1 MLTAG
6 DVEQACTRVALYQIR
21 RRSSVPISVL
31 TSVALVHQL
40 KNPSPDP
47 FTQRLS
53 LSMAITR
60 FVNGL
65 TDRFQPRGQ
74 GASVRSVHTLAVE
87 VGLPLNLVDI
97 RHQSCHNL
105 LPRLTALESGAKQAL
120 VWLEKHY
127 WEPQHRNIILQLPAD
142 YKKLKNVIDGDTS
155 VDVERDDLEWL
166 HTASECSQGSANDST
181 CSLLAE
187 MKKVS
192 ERIEEKQ
199 AKAAMGPRIIS
210 KPSRPGTKRWRRCMN
225 SEAWKAIPL
234 GLIPGQE
241 RPPRLRTFKTDSQ
254 LQAHTT
260 RTTEASVSQD
270 NQDQVTTDMETIECS
285 GEKPTQSRLRKLSEE
300 DDERVRHFVEHFRS
314 LISA

>member
-6 DVEQACTRVALYQIR
+6 DVEQASARVALYQIR

-31 TSVALVHQL
+31 TSVTLARQL
-40 KNPSPDP
+40 KNPSPDT

-74 GASVRSVHTLAVE
+74 GASARSVHTLAVGL
-87 VGLPLNLVDI
+87 GLPLILVDI

-120 VWLEKHY
+120 VWLEQHY
-127 WEPQHRNIILQLPAD
+127 WEPQHRSIALQLPEE
-142 YKKLKNVIDGDTS
+142 YRELKEVIESDAS
-155 VDVERDDLEWL
+155 LDVEKAGLWFQ
-166 HTASECSQGSANDST
+166 TASERSSDSANDST
-181 CSLLAE
+181 AILLSKMKEAAE
-187 MKKVS
+187 
-192 ERIEEKQ
+192 RLEEKQ
-199 AKAAMGPRIIS
+199 RKATTEPRIIS
-210 KPSRPGTKRWRRCMN
+210 KRPRPGTKRWRRCTN
-225 SEAWKAIPL
+225 SEAWKTVPL

-241 RPPRLRTFKTDSQ
+241 RPPRLKVHKPNSGFR
-254 LQAHTT
+254 AHTT
-260 RTTEASVSQD
+260 KTTGTSLVQE
-270 NQDQVTTDMETIECS
+270 NGELETPDMPAIES
-285 GEKPTQSRLRKLSEE
+285 MGEKPVQSHVRRLTEE
-300 DDERVRHFVEHFRS
+300 DDERVTHFVNHFRG